1 MDREERLREF
11 ASEMYE
17 VLCGALDDLHDAVP
31 CDEIAR
37 SLEHILRRI
46 DGCELRECPFC
57 GSERVGEYTHENL
70 YGVMCADCQGSSGM
84 SDTPEGAR
92 ENWNRRCFSEAEG

>member
-11 ASEMYE
+11 SGEMYE
-17 VLCGALDDLHDAVP
+17 ALCGALDDLHDEVP
-31 CDEIAR
+31 CDEIVR

-57 GSERVGEYTHENL
+57 GSERVGE
-70 YGVMCADCQGSSGM
+70 
-84 SDTPEGAR
+84 
-92 ENWNRRCFSEAEG
+92 